1 MPARISGLVPMLIC
15 EDVQE
20 VLAFYTD
27 VLGFEVRD
35 RMDDVGR
42 SGWASVQS
50 GGARIMLASP
60 TYIPLAPR
68 IDGRH
73 PQTLYYLYVDDV
85 SALHRS
91 VTESGWPATDV
102 VVRFYGMKEF
112 ETTDPAGHV
121 LVFGQDTD
129 EAPTP
134 APDGSETG
142 IGS

>member
-1 MPARISGLVPMLIC
+1 MPAARISELVPMLLC

-20 VLAFYTD
+20 VLAFYTG

-42 SGWASVQS
+42 SGWASLQC

-60 TYIPLAPR
+60 TDIPVAPR

-73 PQTLYYLYVDDV
+73 TQALHYFYVDDV
-85 SALHRS
+85 AALHRS
-91 VTESGWPATDV
+91 VQDSGWPATDLV
-102 VVRFYGMKEF
+102 ERFYGMKEF
-112 ETTDPAGHV
+112 ETADPAGHV

-129 EAPTP
+129 
-134 APDGSETG
+134 D
-142 IGS
+142 

>member
-1 MPARISGLVPMLIC
+1 MPAARISELVPMLLC

-20 VLAFYTD
+20 VIAFYTD
-27 VLGFEVRD
+27 ILGFEVRD

-42 SGWASVQS
+42 SGWASLQR

-60 TYIPLAPR
+60 THIPPAPK

-73 PQTLYYLYVDDV
+73 TQALHYLYVDDIA
-85 SALHRS
+85 ALHRS
-91 VTESGWPATDV
+91 VTEGGWPATDL

-112 ETTDPAGHV
+112 ETADPAGHV

-129 EAPTP
+129 EPPTP
-134 APDGSETG
+134 E
-142 IGS
+142 

>member
-1 MPARISGLVPMLIC
+1 MSAARISELVPMLLC

-42 SGWASVQS
+42 SGWASLQC

-60 TYIPLAPR
+60 TYIPAAPK
-68 IDGRH
+68 IDGRYTQALH
-73 PQTLYYLYVDDV
+73 YLYVDDIA
-85 SALHRS
+85 ALHRS
-91 VTESGWPATDV
+91 VTESGWPATDL

-112 ETTDPAGHV
+112 ETADPAGHV

-129 EAPTP
+129 EPPTP
-134 APDGSETG
+134 E
-142 IGS
+142 